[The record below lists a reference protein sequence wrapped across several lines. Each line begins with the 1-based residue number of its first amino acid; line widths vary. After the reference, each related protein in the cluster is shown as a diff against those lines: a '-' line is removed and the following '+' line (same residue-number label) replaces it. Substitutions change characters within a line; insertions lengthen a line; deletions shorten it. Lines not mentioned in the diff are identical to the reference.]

1 LALSYFINP
10 LTFLKKF
17 NKMTTVALLT
27 GFAALVYLLYKIL
40 KPYKF
45 YEEEEK
51 ELSTDLKRCN
61 DTKIESTNN

>member
-1 LALSYFINP
+1 
-10 LTFLKKF
+10 
-17 NKMTTVALLT
+17 MTTVALLT